1 MTMVARVYAKD
12 YEIREA
18 HTNILEN
25 KKIRME
31 YGWDLD
37 AKPKEVYKLV
47 GGPANISKCYVSH
60 HHIGGG
66 SGYRRNVY
74 EDCMIIGDSEDNHI
88 ELKGVILHEIASE
101 VVSNLELKPMK
112 GLVEFLTAKI
122 KRKEEDRKN
131 GKW

>member
-1 MTMVARVYAKD
+1 MVARVYAKE
-12 YEIREA
+12 YEIRNA
-18 HTNILEN
+18 HTDIV
-25 KKIRME
+25 KTQKIHLE

-37 AKPKEVYKLV
+37 DNRPKEIFKLV
-47 GGPANISKCYVSH
+47 GGADNISKCYISH

-66 SGYRRNVY
+66 SGYRRDVY
-74 EDCMIIGDSEDNHI
+74 GDCMIIGDSEDNHI
-88 ELKGVILHEIASE
+88 ELKGIILHDIASK
-101 VVSNLELKPMK
+101 VVETLELEPMK